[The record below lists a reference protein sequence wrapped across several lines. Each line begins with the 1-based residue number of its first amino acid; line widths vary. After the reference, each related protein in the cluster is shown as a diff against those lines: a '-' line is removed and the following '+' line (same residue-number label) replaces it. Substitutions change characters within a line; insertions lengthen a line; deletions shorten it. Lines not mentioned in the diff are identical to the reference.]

1 MNWEVLCLQQP
12 VYHTLYWLWEAFLLS
27 WFPKCFKV
35 ASWIM
40 ELHNVVWVFGLIL
53 RNHVIEWA
61 EKNDSS
67 FCIIGVSQRYITL
80 RIVLRLSF
88 IGDSISHEKELP
100 VPLHRRTK
108 DLSMT
113 NKTED
118 YSLTTVETSIILAR
132 NSDRSLIGSVLERVL
147 LATLQLKGDGRQ
159 KDTNFL

>member
-1 MNWEVLCLQQP
+1 M
-12 VYHTLYWLWEAFLLS
+12 
-27 WFPKCFKV
+27 
-35 ASWIM
+35 
-40 ELHNVVWVFGLIL
+40 
-53 RNHVIEWA
+53 
-61 EKNDSS
+61 
-67 FCIIGVSQRYITL
+67 
-80 RIVLRLSF
+80 
-88 IGDSISHEKELP
+88 
-100 VPLHRRTK
+100 PLHRRTK